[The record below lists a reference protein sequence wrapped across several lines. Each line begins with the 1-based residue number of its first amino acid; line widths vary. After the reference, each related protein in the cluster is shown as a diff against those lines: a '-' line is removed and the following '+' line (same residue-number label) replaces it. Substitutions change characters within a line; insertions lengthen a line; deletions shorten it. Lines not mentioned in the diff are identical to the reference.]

1 MAEYDDEDE
10 DILHV
15 DDITKLYGQNFVSMV
30 IYVCVKRKI
39 YALQFS
45 VIFFVE

>member
-15 DDITKLYGQNFVSMV
+15 DDITKLYGQNFVNMT
-30 IYVCVKRKI
+30 ID
-39 YALQFS
+39 
-45 VIFFVE
+45 IFISY

>member
-15 DDITKLYGQNFVSMV
+15 DDITKLYGQNFVNIV
-30 IYVCVKRKI
+30 INVFIKCRNH
-39 YALQFS
+39 AL
-45 VIFFVE
+45 